1 MKFGLW
7 LATVAIL
14 GAGTLGCRGYNN
26 PFQRPPGTLQQQRL
40 NATVH
45 DPYSDQEAGPEI
57 VGGRP
62 RDFQK
67 ALAEPVRNRPLW
79 ERR

>member
-7 LATVAIL
+7 LAAVAML
-14 GAGTLGCRGYNN
+14 CLGTLGCRGYSN

-40 NATVH
+40 GATVH
-45 DPYSDQEAGPEI
+45 DPYTDQEAGPEV

-67 ALAEPVRNRPLW
+67 AQAEPVRSRPLT

>member
-1 MKFGLW
+1 MKFCRAL
-7 LATVAIL
+7 LIVAL
-14 GAGTLGCRGYNN
+14 LSAGVAGCRGYN

-40 NATVH
+40 GAAYH
-45 DPYSDQEAGPEI
+45 DPYTDQEAGPEV

-67 ALAEPVRNRPLW
+67 PLAEPVRSQPKRDV
-79 ERR
+79 R